1 MRSASSFFLSVTL
14 HAAVLAYPVTFARP
28 TPGEAIRVI
37 ILPMELESVGGR
49 DNGGSGSS
57 TQRSKGNSHSQRP
70 LAASSR
76 LEAKPAA
83 EPQIVADAEVENLS
97 ESRVPLASA
106 LTAPSDSAGT
116 TSSSASAVAKSVGDG
131 TSGTATGGNGS
142 GANGAGPGNGSGNG
156 AGSGSGS
163 SASGIVLTQA
173 RYRETP
179 RPDYPEN
186 ARREGREGRVLL
198 RVLVDAQGRSKRV
211 EINASSGSDALDRA
225 AAEAIKRWRFHPAR
239 HGEQPVESWLRVPIE
254 FHLEDAKR

>member
-1 MRSASSFFLSVTL
+1 MRSASFFFLSVIL

-28 TPGEAIRVI
+28 TSGEAIRVI
-37 ILPMELESVGGR
+37 ILPMESESVGGG
-49 DNGGSGSS
+49 DNGGSGGS

-70 LAASSR
+70 LAASPR
-76 LEAKPAA
+76 VEAKPAA
-83 EPQIVADAEVENLS
+83 EPQIVADAKVENVS
-97 ESRVPLASA
+97 ESRVALASE
-106 LTAPSDSAGT
+106 LTAPSDSADT
-116 TSSSASAVAKSVGDG
+116 TSSIASAAAKSVGDG
-131 TSGTATGGNGS
+131 TSGTWTGGNGS

-225 AAEAIKRWRFHPAR
+225 AAEAIKSWRFHPAR
-239 HGEQPVESWLRVPIE
+239 QGEQPVESWLRVPIE
-254 FHLEDAKR
+254 FHLQDVQR

>member
-1 MRSASSFFLSVTL
+1 MRSASFFFLSVIL

-28 TPGEAIRVI
+28 TSGEAIRVI
-37 ILPMELESVGGR
+37 ILPMESESAGGG
-49 DNGGSGSS
+49 DNGGSGGS

-70 LAASSR
+70 LTAFPR
-76 LEAKPAA
+76 VEAKPAA
-83 EPQIVADAEVENLS
+83 EPQIVAAAKVENIS
-97 ESRVPLASA
+97 ESRVALASE
-106 LTAPSDSAGT
+106 LTAPSDSADT
-116 TSSSASAVAKSVGDG
+116 TSSAAAKSVGDG
-131 TSGTATGGNGS
+131 TSGTGTGGNGS

-198 RVLVDAQGRSKRV
+198 RVLVDTQGRSKRV

-225 AAEAIKRWRFHPAR
+225 AAEAIKSWRFHPAR

-254 FHLEDAKR
+254 FHLQDSKR